1 MISKMP
7 SGRSVLTKK
16 TSDGRQA
23 LVTRR
28 FGSWHVT
35 IDGREFTSGQLR
47 RLERP
52 EGSATHVIGEGHAL
66 TLSADEAAVLEEAEG
81 REAAFRASP
90 MGQRRELVRVRDAAM
105 QAWILALEYA
115 KEGRGDFGVEVK
127 AEAMEAA
134 QAAVLEFDAK
144 FPRVRDEDEIIS
156 ESDIRNVIRRY
167 RNEW

>member
-1 MISKMP
+1 MLEKE
-7 SGRSVLTKK
+7 
-16 TSDGRQA
+16 TSDGRQV
-23 LVTRR
+23 LVTRL

-52 EGSATHVIGEGHAL
+52 EGSATHVIGEEHAL
-66 TLSADEAAVLEEAEG
+66 TLSADEAALLEEAEG

-90 MGQRRELVRVRDAAM
+90 ISQRRELVRVRDAAM
-105 QAWILALEYA
+105 QAWIHALEYA
-115 KEGRGDFGVEVK
+115 REGRGHSEVELK

-134 QAAVLEFDAK
+134 QAAVLEFDAR
-144 FPRVRDEDEIIS
+144 FPRVRDEDEIHI
-156 ESDIRNVIRRY
+156 EGNVRNIIRRY